1 MSTTIATKKG
11 RHVKKI
17 PLGTRVEPAMKAA
30 LEKAAEREKRS
41 LTAQVEIILGE
52 WLKAHRKKATANV

>member
-1 MSTTIATKKG
+1 MSTIIVKRKG
-11 RHVKKI
+11 RHVEKI

-30 LEKAAEREKRS
+30 LEKVAEREKRS

-52 WLKAHRKKATANV
+52 WLKSQDKRR